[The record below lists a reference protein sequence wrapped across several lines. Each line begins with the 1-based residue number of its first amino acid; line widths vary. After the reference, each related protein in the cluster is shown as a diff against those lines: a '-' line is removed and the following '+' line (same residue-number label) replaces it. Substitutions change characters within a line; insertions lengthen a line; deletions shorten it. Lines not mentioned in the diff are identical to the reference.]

1 MKVKNLRKGAITLA
15 LFIIMALVSSCTG
28 TNLRNLAGFSGNHLN
43 TNPVPSYGEVSY
55 VNGFKGGFLFHHDST
70 NGPVPG
76 LAKGVKRGESCAHSI
91 LLGAF
96 AWGDSSIDTARKVG
110 KIEKIGYVEYE
121 HMAVFAGSLWHGFCT
136 TVAGE

>member
-1 MKVKNLRKGAITLA
+1 
-15 LFIIMALVSSCTG
+15 MALVSGCTG
-28 TNLRNLAGFSGNHLN
+28 TNLRNFYGISGNHFN
-43 TNPVPSYGEVSY
+43 TNPVPSYGEVSF
-55 VNGFKGGFLFHHDST
+55 VNAIKGGWVYHHDST

-76 LAKGVKRGESCAHSI
+76 LGKGVKRGESCSHSV

-96 AWGDSSIDTARKVG
+96 AWGDSSIDNARKIG

-121 HMAVFAGSLWHGFCT
+121 HMAVFAGIFWHGFCT